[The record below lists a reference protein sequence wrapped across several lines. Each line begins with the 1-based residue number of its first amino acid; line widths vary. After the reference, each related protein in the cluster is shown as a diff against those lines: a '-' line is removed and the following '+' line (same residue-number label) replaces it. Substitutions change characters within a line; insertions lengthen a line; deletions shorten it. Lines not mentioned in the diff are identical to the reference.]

1 MQVMGMID
9 SSNRDIF
16 SDRLRYLDNRMASGI
31 HKLTWTSA
39 KPALDFFFREAR
51 K

>member
-1 MQVMGMID
+1 MID
-9 SSNRDIF
+9 ASNRDIF
-16 SDRLRYLDNRMASGI
+16 CDRLRYLDKRMSGGL
-31 HKLTWTSA
+31 HKLTWISA